1 MKTKINTKP
10 LDQLLKKSR
19 QVVHDYIKELDDEFQ
34 AVISDTYAFADI
46 GLTNQDI
53 IWSGALK
60 ASQDMNINDSKNI
73 TATWI
78 WDPVDPESGY
88 HYANDVF
95 VGFNAWG
102 DGRFIPG
109 RNWPGKALDRLDPI
123 IYLRKK
129 LKQ

>member
-10 LDQLLKKSR
+10 LDQLLKRSR
-19 QVVHDYIKELDDEFQ
+19 QVCLDYAKELDDEFQ
-34 AVISDTYAFADI
+34 VVISDTFAFADI

-53 IWSGALK
+53 IWSGQLK
-60 ASQDMNINDSKNI
+60 ASQNMSLQDGKNINV
-73 TATWI
+73 TWT
-78 WDPVDPESGY
+78 WDPTDPDTGY

-102 DGRFIPG
+102 NGRFIPG
-109 RNWPGKALDRLDPI
+109 RNWPGKGIERLDPI
-123 IYLRKK
+123 VYLVRK